1 MSKLTTTTS
10 KRVIVHVS
18 GGIAECVSDPGVDCL
33 VLDWDAMDEGGAP
46 PTMADIREWRDQY
59 RGLLDGQDVDR
70 LEILAGE

>member
-1 MSKLTTTTS
+1 MSKLKKTTS

-18 GGIAECVSDPGVDCL
+18 GGMASCVSDPGVDCL
-33 VLDWDAMDEGGAP
+33 VLDWDAMCDGNAP
-46 PTMADIREWRDQY
+46 PTMEDIRVWRDQY

>member
-1 MSKLTTTTS
+1 MSKLKKTTN

-18 GGIAECVSDPGVDCL
+18 GGLAECVSDPGVDCL
-33 VLDWDAMDEGGAP
+33 VLYWDAICDGNAP
-46 PTMADIREWRDQY
+46 PTMEDIREWRDQY